1 MGILSWAVFG
11 ALAGWVASLITGAN
25 RRMGCLLNM
34 VVGIAGALIGGF
46 LMEVIAGF
54 TPRFGWTLRSFVV
67 AVVGATLLLAI
78 TGMAGRRRA

>member
-1 MGILSWAVFG
+1 MGILSWAIFG

-34 VVGIAGALIGGF
+34 IVGIAGALIGGF

-54 TPRFGWTLRSFVV
+54 TPHFGWTFRSFLV

-78 TGMAGRRRA
+78 TGMAGRKRA

>member
-11 ALAGWVASLITGAN
+11 ALAGWVASLLTGAN

-46 LMEVIAGF
+46 LMEVLVGF
-54 TPRFGWTLRSFVV
+54 TPRFGWNIRSFLV
-67 AVVGATLLLAI
+67 AVVGAILLLAV
-78 TGMAGRRRA
+78 TGMVGRRRA

>member
-1 MGILSWAVFG
+1 MGIVSWAIFG

-46 LMEVIAGF
+46 LMEILGGSVI
-54 TPRFGWTLRSFVV
+54 RFSWNWRSFLV
-67 AVVGATLLLAI
+67 AVVGAILLLAV
-78 TGMAGRRRA
+78 TGMVGRRRA